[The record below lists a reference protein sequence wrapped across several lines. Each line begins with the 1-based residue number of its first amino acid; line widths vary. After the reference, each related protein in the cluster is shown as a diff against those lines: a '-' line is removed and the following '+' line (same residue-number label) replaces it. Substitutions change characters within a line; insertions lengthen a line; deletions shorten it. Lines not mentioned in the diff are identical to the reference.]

1 MASKRKMEITVVDE
15 NERVL
20 FSTFQNVANHLC
32 QLYAQASANQKQAFE
47 AGQHYSYVKMHE
59 WIAAKLE
66 EGKLL
71 TLPDILGYL
80 QDKMSVPT
88 MRHTE
93 QWGCGTDQNCAS
105 ASHGE
110 LTTPFSSAQQSI
122 SSQDMPVEMNS
133 DVTMD

>member
-20 FSTFQNVANHLC
+20 FSTFQNVANNLC
-32 QLYAQASANQKQAFE
+32 QLYAQASGNQKHAFE

-71 TLPDILGYL
+71 TVPDFLGYL
-80 QDKMSVPT
+80 QDKMNVPT
-88 MRHTE
+88 MRHEE
-93 QWGCGTDQNCAS
+93 QWGCGTDQNGAR

-110 LTTPFSSAQQSI
+110 LAIPFSSAQQDI
-122 SSQDMPVEMNS
+122 SSQDMPMETNS
-133 DVTMD
+133 DVTID

>member
-47 AGQHYSYVKMHE
+47 AGQHHSYVKMHE

-71 TLPDILGYL
+71 TVPDILGYL
-80 QDKMSVPT
+80 Q
-88 MRHTE
+88 
-93 QWGCGTDQNCAS
+93 
-105 ASHGE
+105 
-110 LTTPFSSAQQSI
+110 I
-122 SSQDMPVEMNS
+122 SDSKCRYRIN
-133 DVTMD
+133 

>member
-71 TLPDILGYL
+71 TVPDILGYL
-80 QDKMSVPT
+80 QM
-88 MRHTE
+88 
-93 QWGCGTDQNCAS
+93 
-105 ASHGE
+105 
-110 LTTPFSSAQQSI
+110 L
-122 SSQDMPVEMNS
+122 NS
-133 DVTMD
+133 DNFLIINLAKE

>member
-47 AGQHYSYVKMHE
+47 AGQHHSYVKMHE

-71 TLPDILGYL
+71 TVPDILGYL
-80 QDKMSVPT
+80 QFIQLHEKKS
-88 MRHTE
+88 
-93 QWGCGTDQNCAS
+93 
-105 ASHGE
+105 
-110 LTTPFSSAQQSI
+110 
-122 SSQDMPVEMNS
+122 
-133 DVTMD
+133 